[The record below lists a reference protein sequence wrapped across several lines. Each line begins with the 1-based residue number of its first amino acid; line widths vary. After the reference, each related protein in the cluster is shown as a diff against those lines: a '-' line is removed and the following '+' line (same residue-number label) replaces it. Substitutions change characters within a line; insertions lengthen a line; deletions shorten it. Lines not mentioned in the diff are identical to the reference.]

1 MMPIVY
7 LVVGVAFTAAALLS
21 VYRILVGPRIL
32 DRMIASDML
41 MTTLICVLGVQMVV
55 TGSIITVPIMLALA
69 ITGFLSSI
77 AVARYVSRR
86 GTK

>member
-7 LVVGVAFTAAALLS
+7 LVVGLAFTVAALLS
-21 VYRILVGPRIL
+21 VYRMLVGPRIL

-69 ITGFLSSI
+69 VTGFLSSV

-86 GTK
+86 RTK

>member
-7 LVVGVAFTAAALLS
+7 LVVGVAFTAAALIS

-69 ITGFLSSI
+69 VTGFLSSI

-86 GTK
+86 RSK

>member
-1 MMPIVY
+1 MMSIVY
-7 LVVGVAFTAAALLS
+7 LIVGVAFTAAALLS
-21 VYRILVGPRIL
+21 VYRMLIGPRIL

-55 TGSIITVPIMLALA
+55 TGSVITVPIMLALA
-69 ITGFLSSI
+69 VTGFLSSV

-86 GTK
+86 RTK

>member
-1 MMPIVY
+1 MPIVY
-7 LVVGVAFTAAALLS
+7 LIVGVAFAAAALLS

-41 MTTLICVLGVQMVV
+41 MTTLICVVGVQMVV
-55 TGSIITVPIMLALA
+55 IGSVATVPIMLALA
-69 ITGFLSSI
+69 ATGFLSSV

-86 GTK
+86 RGK